1 MALKMAGLFGG
12 EPRVAAENT
21 DFEPPT
27 TQVRMGI
34 RSPEGYDPLSTVSVM
49 EQLRTASN
57 AASAPPKLAMIGNL
71 PVVKQFQILGVL
83 TVAFLALGT
92 SLVTG
97 QILTVDGGRTM

>member
-12 EPRVAAENT
+12 EPRVAAENS

-34 RSPEGYDPLSTVSVM
+34 RSPDGYDPLSTVSVM

-57 AASAPPKLAMIGNL
+57 AASAPPKLAVIGNL
-71 PVVKQFQILGVL
+71 PVVKQF
-83 TVAFLALGT
+83 
-92 SLVTG
+92 
-97 QILTVDGGRTM
+97 